1 MRPTVF
7 FAVIFFA
14 LLRFSRFAVA
24 EHARVAGREVG
35 YVAWTPAQKLSRGRG
50 KKKKRLGGSRY
61 RGNRGVEGFLEAFLL
76 CNKSAARFS

>member
-50 KKKKRLGGSRY
+50 NKKKTFGWIKIQGKPW
-61 RGNRGVEGFLEAFLL
+61 
-76 CNKSAARFS
+76 C